1 MSSEILFLGLDADA
15 SGVSTCRVDKSQRIQ
30 IAISGKRLKAL
41 RTGLHMTQSMV
52 AAQAGISIS
61 GYTRFEQEESAV
73 MRTSNFHRL
82 AAAFK
87 MEVAE
92 LEKKVRPPRDAEK
105 NQPVDLDQNVEPYSE
120 VKLFDIPLFDLSVAA
135 SGWVEASEIGGVS
148 DPRVIEQG
156 LFRIRIRGDS
166 MQKTWN
172 TGDVTEFKLVR
183 WGVDE
188 LKIGADYYVHR
199 NDGYATFK
207 RLVSLDDDE
216 YVLAA
221 ANKKKYPDK
230 MPVARQDVV
239 RMAKAVARVTL
250 MD

>member
-1 MSSEILFLGLDADA
+1 
-15 SGVSTCRVDKSQRIQ
+15 
-30 IAISGKRLKAL
+30 
-41 RTGLHMTQSMV
+41 
-52 AAQAGISIS
+52 
-61 GYTRFEQEESAV
+61 